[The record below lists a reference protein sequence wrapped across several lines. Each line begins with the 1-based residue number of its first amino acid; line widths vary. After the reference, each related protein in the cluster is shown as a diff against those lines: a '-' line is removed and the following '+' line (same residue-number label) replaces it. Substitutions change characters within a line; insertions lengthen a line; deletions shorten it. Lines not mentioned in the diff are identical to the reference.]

1 MDFVKQ
7 FNKELIKFTE
17 LSKQAKLDF
26 KEGLKHYLEEEDTSK
41 FDSLDDFLTSLL
53 VLFNHEPARLTKY
66 MIEKLLP
73 LYETEIKE
81 NKKKV
86 LKNPTIDADL

>member
-1 MDFVKQ
+1 MDFVRQ

-26 KEGLKHYLEEEDTSK
+26 KEGLKHYLEEEDSSK

-53 VLFNHEPARLTKY
+53 VLFNEPARLTKY

-86 LKNPTIDADL
+86 LKNPAIDADL